1 MHTTTT
7 SPEIVTE
14 HAVFPV
20 MDVGADV
27 DPETTA
33 VAVAIAEAVTVVP
46 VAVEIAEDNEAAS
59 QLPEHP
65 LEYAELPEDPE
76 IVRTNVTV
84 EARLLAVADES
95 IETPSL
101 YEHGAV
107 HALTA
112 TT

>member
-1 MHTTTT
+1 MRRR
-7 SPEIVTE
+7 P
-14 HAVFPV
+14 
-20 MDVGADV
+20 
-27 DPETTA
+27 
-33 VAVAIAEAVTVVP
+33 
-46 VAVEIAEDNEAAS
+46 
-59 QLPEHP
+59 PEHP
-65 LEYAELPEDPE
+65 LEYAELPEVPE

-101 YEHGAV
+101 YEEHGAV